1 MKHLTALA
9 ALSLALLSACAS
21 TGSTASAAK
30 AVDGVLVGPNGMTL
44 YVFDKDP
51 QGAGKSVCNG
61 PCAANWPPLLA
72 GDADVASGDYTLV
85 VRDDGRKQWAF
96 RGKPLYYWIKDTRP
110 GDRTGDGVNQV
121 WHTARP

>member
-21 TGSTASAAK
+21 TGSTTAAAK
-30 AVDGVLVGPNGMTL
+30 AVDGALVGPNGMTL

-51 QGAGKSVCNG
+51 QGAGKSLCNG

-72 GDADVASGDYTLV
+72 SETDTASGDFSLV
-85 VRDDGRKQWAF
+85 VRNDGRKQWAY

>member
-1 MKHLTALA
+1 MKHLYATATLT
-9 ALSLALLSACAS
+9 LALLSGCAAMAS
-21 TGSTASAAK
+21 GSAPARVA
-30 AVDGVLVGPNGMTL
+30 DGALVGPNGMTL

-61 PCAANWPPLLA
+61 PCATNWPPLLA
-72 GDADVASGDYTLV
+72 SDTDQPSGDYSIII
-85 VRDDGRKQWAF
+85 RDDGRKQWAF
-96 RGKPLYYWIKDTRP
+96 RGKPLYFWVKDSKP

>member
-21 TGSTASAAK
+21 TGSAASAAK

-72 GDADVASGDYTLV
+72 GDTDAASGDYTLV

>member
-1 MKHLTALA
+1 
-9 ALSLALLSACAS
+9 
-21 TGSTASAAK
+21 
-30 AVDGVLVGPNGMTL
+30 MTL

-72 GDADVASGDYTLV
+72 GDTDVASGDYTLV